1 MYICGVKNIG
11 KIKRIFVWL
20 SRICHC
26 RGFGI
31 QSPWAYNVSRYVI
44 NEHWRYYRY
53 AEVEKGLGRLSA
65 VERKLGQLYFRLAN
79 FVQPFYFAELGHDKR
94 RAGIIERYVQSGCER
109 CVTVNCSDMASVP
122 VPCDEARA
130 IGKRENNA
138 RLILVVD
145 GASADA
151 KEIANLCR
159 NLIIHDYIIIEDIA
173 AEPKA
178 KAAWAELKESLQG
191 VLLFDLY
198 YAGVI
203 FVDPARYK
211 QHYIINF

>member
-1 MYICGVKNIG
+1 MKNIS
-11 KIKRIFVWL
+11 KIKRIIVWL
-20 SRICHC
+20 SRISHC

-53 AEVEKGLGRLSA
+53 REIEEGLGRLTA

-79 FVQPFYFAELGHDKR
+79 FVQPLYFAELGHDKR
-94 RAGIIERYVQSGCER
+94 RATILETYAKSGCGR
-109 CVTVNCSDMASVP
+109 CLTVSCRDMASVP
-122 VPCDEARA
+122 VASDEARA
-130 IGKRENNA
+130 AGERENNA
-138 RLILVVD
+138 RLILVID

-151 KEIANLCR
+151 KEIASLCR
-159 NLIIHDYIIIEDIA
+159 SLAKHDYIVIEDIA
-173 AEPKA
+173 AEPNA
-178 KAAWAELKESLQG
+178 RAAWQELKESLQG

-203 FVDPARYK
+203 YVDPGRYK

>member
-1 MYICGVKNIG
+1 MKNIG
-11 KIKRIFVWL
+11 KIKRILVWL
-20 SRICHC
+20 SRISHC

-44 NEHWRYYRY
+44 NEHWSYYRY
-53 AEVEKGLGRLSA
+53 REIEEDIGFLTA

-79 FVQPFYFAELGHDKR
+79 FVQPLYFVEIGHDKR
-94 RAGIIERYVQSGCER
+94 RSEIIEIYAGAGCER
-109 CVTVNCSDMASVP
+109 CVTLSCPDMRSVP
-122 VPCDEARA
+122 VPGAAARA
-130 IGKRENNA
+130 AGKRENNA

-151 KEIANLCR
+151 AEIAGLCR
-159 NLIIHDYIIIEDIA
+159 NLAKHDYIVIEDIA

-178 KAAWAELKESLQG
+178 RAAWLELKESLQG

-203 FVDPARYK
+203 YVDPGRYK